1 MVGDLKEYELI
12 VNELVEDI
20 TKAIIDDDFE
30 FIIDSL
36 IAIDN
41 YLINDIGKD
50 LYDHL
55 KKTKDDIL
63 KMLKEKLESWD
74 YNYIMEEVYY
84 TSYDDF
90 QCDVNIVK

>member
-1 MVGDLKEYELI
+1 MGDLKEYELI
-12 VNELVEDI
+12 VNELIEDI
-20 TKAIIDDDFE
+20 NKAIIDDDFE
-30 FIIDSL
+30 FIVNSL

-41 YLINDIGKD
+41 YLINDIEKD
-50 LYDHL
+50 LYNHL
-55 KKTKDDIL
+55 KKTKDDVL

-90 QCDVNIVK
+90 QYDVNIVK

>member
-12 VNELVEDI
+12 EDI
-20 TKAIIDDDFE
+20 NKAIIYNDFE
-30 FIIDSL
+30 FIVNSL

-55 KKTKDDIL
+55 KKTKDDVL
-63 KMLKEKLESWD
+63 KMLEEKLESWD

-84 TSYDDF
+84 NSYDDF
-90 QCDVNIVK
+90 QYDINIVK

>member
-12 VNELVEDI
+12 EDI
-20 TKAIIDDDFE
+20 NNAIIEGDCE
-30 FIIDSL
+30 VIVNSL

-41 YLINDIGKD
+41 YLLNDIGKD
-50 LYDHL
+50 LYIYL
-55 KKTKDDIL
+55 KKTKDDVL

-84 TSYDDF
+84 NEYDDF
-90 QCDVNIVK
+90 QYGVNIVK

>member
-12 VNELVEDI
+12 EDI
-20 TKAIIDDDFE
+20 NKAIIDDDFE
-30 FIIDSL
+30 FIVNSL

-50 LYDHL
+50 LYDYL
-55 KKTKDDIL
+55 KKTKDYVL

-74 YNYIMEEVYY
+74 YNYIIEEVYY

-90 QCDVNIVK
+90 QYDMNIVK

>member
-12 VNELVEDI
+12 EDI
-20 TKAIIDDDFE
+20 NKAIIDDDFE
-30 FIIDSL
+30 FIVNSL

-55 KKTKDDIL
+55 KKTKDDVL

-84 TSYDDF
+84 NSYDDF
-90 QCDVNIVK
+90 QYNINIVK

>member
-12 VNELVEDI
+12 EDI
-20 TKAIIDDDFE
+20 NKAIIDDDFE

-50 LYDHL
+50 LYDCL
-55 KKTKDDIL
+55 KKTKDDVL
-63 KMLKEKLESWD
+63 KMLEEKLESWD

-84 TSYDDF
+84 NEYDDF
-90 QCDVNIVK
+90 QYDINIVK

>member
-1 MVGDLKEYELI
+1 MVGDLNDLI
-12 VNELVEDI
+12 EDI
-20 TKAIIDDDFE
+20 NKAIIDDDFE

-41 YLINDIGKD
+41 YLINDIEKKS
-50 LYDHL
+50 YDHL
-55 KKTKDDIL
+55 KKTKDYVL

-84 TSYDDF
+84 NSYDDF
-90 QCDVNIVK
+90 QYDINIVK

>member
-1 MVGDLKEYELI
+1 MVGDLNKLI
-12 VNELVEDI
+12 EDI
-20 TKAIIDDDFE
+20 NKAIIYNDLE
-30 FIIDSL
+30 FIVNSL

-41 YLINDIGKD
+41 YLINDIGKV

-55 KKTKDDIL
+55 KKTKDDVL

-84 TSYDDF
+84 NSYDDF
-90 QCDVNIVK
+90 KYNINIVK

>member
-1 MVGDLKEYELI
+1 MVGDLKKSI
-12 VNELVEDI
+12 N
-20 TKAIIDDDFE
+20 KAITDDDFE

-50 LYDHL
+50 LYDCL
-55 KKTKDDIL
+55 KKTKDDVL
-63 KMLKEKLESWD
+63 KMLKEKLENWD

-84 TSYDDF
+84 NSYDDF
-90 QCDVNIVK
+90 QCDINIVK